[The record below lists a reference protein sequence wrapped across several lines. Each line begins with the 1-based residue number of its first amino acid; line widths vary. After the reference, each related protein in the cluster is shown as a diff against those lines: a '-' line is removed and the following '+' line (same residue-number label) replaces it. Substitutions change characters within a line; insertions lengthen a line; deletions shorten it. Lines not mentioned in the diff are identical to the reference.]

1 MYVDSRILV
10 VLPIGECTTDGMDEY
25 KAARKEYFVE
35 IERLKQERSS
45 EVTPTGKKL
54 KTTKP
59 HVDAGPTTHK
69 RTKGEEG
76 KTTMKQTSTQLSN
89 VLPGNNFWHQ
99 EAVDGKKLGHF
110 QPTSQ
115 IHRKTPSGHEPL
127 RPNHVFS
134 CYDPSDSPL
143 QVQIVKVGV
152 WSSGQ
157 RVVILRRRSMV
168 FDVPSMQWEPSTA
181 WQPGALELVDA
192 SQVSLSA
199 QTLTKILV
207 SYTHRF
213 PRGFD
218 YPLPHPPQ
226 VQTRPFS
233 DS

>member
-1 MYVDSRILV
+1 M
-10 VLPIGECTTDGMDEY
+10 
-25 KAARKEYFVE
+25 K
-35 IERLKQERSS
+35 
-45 EVTPTGKKL
+45 PTSK
-54 KTTKP
+54 
-59 HVDAGPTTHK
+59 
-69 RTKGEEG
+69 
-76 KTTMKQTSTQLSN
+76 QLSN
-89 VLPGNNFWHQ
+89 VYPGNNFWHQ
-99 EAVDGKKLGHF
+99 EAVDGKKLGNF

-152 WSSGQ
+152 WISGQ

-168 FDVPSMQWEPSTA
+168 FDVPSMQWEPSTS
-181 WQPGALELVDA
+181 WQPLELVDA
-192 SQVSLSA
+192 NQVSPSA
-199 QTLTKILV
+199 QTLTKTLV